1 MVQWMMRPVGQL
13 APENL
18 LQAYASG
25 FFPMADSK
33 NGPIAWYSP
42 DPRCVIPLEGFTLS
56 RSLRRIVLKNVFSI
70 TYNLDFKNVI
80 TACADRVETWIS
92 LEIVHAYTVLHQL
105 GFAHSVEAWQDDQL
119 AGGLYGV
126 AIGGAF
132 FGESMFSRQS
142 DASKVCLVHLVE
154 RLKRRGF
161 VLLDS
166 QIMNEHIRQF
176 GAVDIPRTEYLRRL
190 KLALERETRFP

>member
-1 MVQWMMRPVGQL
+1 MVQWMMRPAGQL

-33 NGPIAWYSP
+33 IGPIAWYSP
-42 DPRCVIPLEGFTLS
+42 DPRCIIPLEGFVTS
-56 RSLRRIVLKNVFSI
+56 RSLRRTIRKNVFSV
-70 TYNLDFKNVI
+70 TYNVDFKQVI
-80 TACADRVETWIS
+80 TACADRAETWIS
-92 LEIVHAYTVLHQL
+92 PEIVHAYAVLRQL
-105 GFAHSVEAWQDDQL
+105 GFAHSIEAWLGGRL

-132 FGESMFSRQS
+132 FGESMFSREP

-176 GAVDIPRTEYLRRL
+176 GAVEIPRGEYLKRL
-190 KLALERETRFP
+190 RLALDRETRFP

>member
-1 MVQWMMRPVGQL
+1 MRSTGQL

-33 NGPIAWYSP
+33 TGPIGWYSP
-42 DPRCVIPLEGFTLS
+42 DPRCIIPLERFVAS
-56 RSLRRIVLKNVFSI
+56 RSLRRIVRKNVFSI
-70 TYNLDFKNVI
+70 TYNVDFKQVI
-80 TACADRVETWIS
+80 TACADREETWIS
-92 LEIVHAYTVLHQL
+92 PEIVHAYTVLHQL
-105 GFAHSVEAWQDDQL
+105 GFAHSVEAWL
-119 AGGLYGV
+119 GERLTGGLYGV

-132 FGESMFSRQS
+132 FGESMFSREP

-154 RLKRRGF
+154 RLRSRGF
-161 VLLDS
+161 ALLDS

-176 GAVDIPRTEYLRRL
+176 GAVDIPRGEYLRRL
-190 KLALERETRFP
+190 QQALDRETRFP

>member
-1 MVQWMMRPVGQL
+1 MRPAGEL

-42 DPRCVIPLEGFTLS
+42 DPRCVIPLDRFVAS
-56 RSLRRIVLKNVFSI
+56 RSLRRIVHKNVFSI
-70 TYNLDFKNVI
+70 TFNVEFKQVI
-80 TACADRVETWIS
+80 ASCADRRETWIS
-92 LEIVHAYTVLHQL
+92 PEIVYAYNVLHQL
-105 GFAHSVEAWQDDQL
+105 GFAHSVEAWHDGRL
-119 AGGLYGV
+119 AGGLYGIV
-126 AIGGAF
+126 LGGAF
-132 FGESMFSRQS
+132 FGESMFSREP

-154 RLKRRGF
+154 RLKQRGF

-176 GAVDIPRTEYLRRL
+176 GAVEIPRGEYLQRL
-190 KLALERETRFP
+190 QKALDRETPFP